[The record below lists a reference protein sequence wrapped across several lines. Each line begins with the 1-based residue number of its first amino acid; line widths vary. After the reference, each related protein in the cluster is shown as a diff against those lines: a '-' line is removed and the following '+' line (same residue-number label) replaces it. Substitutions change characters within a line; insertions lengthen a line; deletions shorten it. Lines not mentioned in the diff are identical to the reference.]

1 MDFFSGTPSFLTDS
15 SIILESLDAELCVW
29 WFCIALSTDMFI
41 MCCDDIVK
49 AFAELVVDE
58 TFTLVKVAGRLS
70 GMLLLTVTG
79 SGPLSAMRD
88 LSISEL
94 IWSTTDLLSLGK
106 GTVFGSEL
114 RPSDPD
120 PAPLAPVLEPRESG
134 RALGS

>member
-1 MDFFSGTPSFLTDS
+1 
-15 SIILESLDAELCVW
+15 LESLDAELCVW
-29 WFCIALSTDMFI
+29 WFCIALSTDMLI

-58 TFTLVKVAGRLS
+58 TLTLVKVAGRLS

-79 SGPLSAMRD
+79 RGPLSAIRD

-94 IWSTTDLLSLGK
+94 MWSTTDLLSLGK
-106 GTVFGSEL
+106 GIVFGSEL
-114 RPSDPD
+114 RPSDPE
-120 PAPLAPVLEPRESG
+120 PAPLAPGLEPRESG